1 MKRRIFTMF
10 ILLAVAVFAS
20 AQDEYDDG
28 YADEK
33 HPSPTVV
40 TVDEVINPHTANAE
54 DYVSDMA
61 QVFEPAMEN
70 EVNGLC
76 KRLDTDA
83 KIQTLIVTVPSIGEE
98 NPFDYSVALFQRI
111 GVGDK
116 NTNRGLLILVAVA
129 DHSWE
134 IRTGYG
140 LEGQF
145 PDAICSYVGREKM
158 VPQFKE
164 DRYAEGIRDAMTYFL
179 ELATNEQALT
189 ELNMELENQK
199 KLREEQDLRDAL
211 TGFWIVIAIYCLV
224 AFGVYRMR
232 KNMNKATKVD
242 NTKKDSTS
250 TDVAVVDKD
259 LDCWSDGSRMIPQ
272 KFKIDS
278 RNGAVIKVSEKKG
291 SKISFWDDNKITRC
305 MTYFIGPA
313 VAAGAVCEI
322 AHNLDDMFG
331 WVILACNTWVILM
344 FFVTRF
350 KMLKHAHSEYEKLRV
365 YEEGMFSY
373 KTFGALIIAPWV
385 TIPALIIAAT
395 GRSKYKNAGPPC
407 PECGTD
413 MYVDSNEEELLTLL
427 TEKETTERRLG
438 TKKFKMYKCFNGH
451 TVLDVKI
458 DAGSYRKCT
467 HCGAIAGKLDKQ
479 VTVTRATYSYSGKR
493 IDTYICQHCGEM
505 FQVEVILPRLQRSS
519 SSSSSGGSSGGGGG
533 SYGGGSTGG
542 GGAGGR
548 W

>member
-1 MKRRIFTMF
+1 MF
-10 ILLAVAVFAS
+10 ILLAVAAFAS
-20 AQDEYDDG
+20 AQDENDDG

-61 QVFEPAMEN
+61 HVFDPVMEHG
-70 EVNGLC
+70 VNDLC
-76 KRLDTDA
+76 RLLDSEA
-83 KIQTLIVTVPSIGEE
+83 KIQTLIVTVPSIGDED
-98 NPFDYSVALFQRI
+98 PVDYSIALFQRI

-116 NTNRGLLILVAVA
+116 NTNRGLLILVSVA
-129 DHSWE
+129 DHYWQ

-164 DRYAEGIRDAMTYFL
+164 NRYAEGIRDAMTYFM
-179 ELATNEQALT
+179 ELATNEQAMT
-189 ELNMELENQK
+189 ELKMEMENQK
-199 KLREEQDLRDAL
+199 KLQEEQELREAL
-211 TGFWIVIAIYCLV
+211 NGFWIVIGIFCLV
-224 AFGVYRMR
+224 AFGVYGMR
-232 KNMNKATKVD
+232 KSMNKATKVD
-242 NTKKDSTS
+242 NGDKEKTS

-259 LDCWSDGSRMIPQ
+259 SDCWSDGRRMIPQ
-272 KFKIDS
+272 KYKIDS
-278 RNGAVIKVSEKKG
+278 RNSGVIKVSEKKG

-305 MTYFIGPA
+305 MTYFVGPA
-313 VAAGAVCEI
+313 VGAGAACEI
-322 AHNLDDMFG
+322 AHNMDDTFG
-331 WVILACNTWVILM
+331 WAILACNTWVILM
-344 FFVTRF
+344 FFVARF
-350 KMLKHAHSEYEKLRV
+350 RMLKHAHSPYEKLRV

-373 KTFGALIIAPWV
+373 KTLGALVIAPWV
-385 TIPALIIAAT
+385 TIPALIIAYT
-395 GRSKYKNAGPPC
+395 GRDKYKYAGPPC
-407 PECGTD
+407 PECGSD
-413 MYVDSNEEELLTLL
+413 MFADNNEEDLLPLL
-427 TEKETTERRLG
+427 SEKETTERRLG
-438 TKKFKMYKCFNGH
+438 TKKFKLYKCSNGH

-479 VTVTRATYSYSGKR
+479 VTVTPATYSYSGKR
-493 IDTYICQHCGEM
+493 IDTYTCQHCGTV
-505 FQVEVILPRLQRSS
+505 FTVEVILPRLQRSS
-519 SSSSSGGSSGGGGG
+519 SSSSGGGHSGGGGG

>member
-1 MKRRIFTMF
+1 MKKLLHCIF
-10 ILLAVAVFAS
+10 LLAVAAFAS
-20 AQDEYDDG
+20 AQDENDDG

-83 KIQTLIVTVPSIGEE
+83 KIQTLIVTVPSIGDED
-98 NPFDYSVALFQRI
+98 PFDYSVALFQRI

-116 NTNRGLLILVAVA
+116 NTNRGLLILVSVA
-129 DHSWE
+129 DHYWQ

-189 ELNMELENQK
+189 ELKMEMENQK
-199 KLREEQDLRDAL
+199 KLQEEQELREAL
-211 TGFWIVIAIYCLV
+211 NGFWIVIGIFCLV
-224 AFGVYRMR
+224 AFGVYGMR
-232 KNMNKATKVD
+232 KSMNKATKVD
-242 NTKKDSTS
+242 NGDKEKTS

-259 LDCWSDGSRMIPQ
+259 SDCWSDGRRMIPQ
-272 KFKIDS
+272 KYKIDS
-278 RNGAVIKVSEKKG
+278 RNSGVIKVSEKKG

-305 MTYFIGPA
+305 MTYFVGPA
-313 VAAGAVCEI
+313 VGAGAACEI
-322 AHNLDDMFG
+322 AHNMDDTFG
-331 WVILACNTWVILM
+331 WAILACNTWVILM
-344 FFVTRF
+344 FFVARF
-350 KMLKHAHSEYEKLRV
+350 RMLKHAHSPYEKLRV

-373 KTFGALIIAPWV
+373 KTLGALVIAPWV
-385 TIPALIIAAT
+385 TIPALIIAYT
-395 GRSKYKNAGPPC
+395 GRDKYKYAGPPC
-407 PECGTD
+407 PECGSD
-413 MYVDSNEEELLTLL
+413 MFADNNEEDLLPLL
-427 TEKETTERRLG
+427 SEKETTERRLG
-438 TKKFKMYKCFNGH
+438 TKKFKLYKCSNGH

-479 VTVTRATYSYSGKR
+479 VTVTPATYSYSGKR

-505 FQVEVILPRLQRSS
+505 FQVEVILPRRQRSS

>member
-1 MKRRIFTMF
+1 MF
-10 ILLAVAVFAS
+10 ILLAVAAFAS

-61 QVFEPAMEN
+61 HVFDPVMEHG
-70 EVNGLC
+70 VNDLC
-76 KRLDTDA
+76 RLLDSEA
-83 KIQTLIVTVPSIGEE
+83 KIQTLIVTVPSIGDED
-98 NPFDYSVALFQRI
+98 PVDYSIALFQRI

-116 NTNRGLLILVAVA
+116 NTNRGLLILVSVA
-129 DHSWE
+129 DHYWQ

-164 DRYAEGIRDAMTYFL
+164 NRYAEGIRDAMTYFM
-179 ELATNEQALT
+179 ELATNEQAMT
-189 ELNMELENQK
+189 ELKMEMENQK
-199 KLREEQDLRDAL
+199 KLQEEQELREAL
-211 TGFWIVIAIYCLV
+211 NGFWIVIGIFCLV
-224 AFGVYRMR
+224 AFGVYGMR
-232 KNMNKATKVD
+232 KSMNKATKVD
-242 NTKKDSTS
+242 NGDKEKTS

-259 LDCWSDGSRMIPQ
+259 SDCWSDGRRMIPQ
-272 KFKIDS
+272 KYKIDS
-278 RNGAVIKVSEKKG
+278 RNSGVIKVSEKKG

-305 MTYFIGPA
+305 MTYFVGPA
-313 VAAGAVCEI
+313 VGAGAACEI
-322 AHNLDDMFG
+322 AHNMDDTFG
-331 WVILACNTWVILM
+331 WAILACNTWVILM
-344 FFVTRF
+344 FFVARF
-350 KMLKHAHSEYEKLRV
+350 RMLKHAHSPYEKLRV

-373 KTFGALIIAPWV
+373 KTLGALVIAPWV
-385 TIPALIIAAT
+385 TIPALIIAYT
-395 GRSKYKNAGPPC
+395 GRDKYKYAGPPC
-407 PECGTD
+407 PECGSD
-413 MYVDSNEEELLTLL
+413 MFADNNEEDLLPLL
-427 TEKETTERRLG
+427 SEKETTERRLG
-438 TKKFKMYKCFNGH
+438 TKKFKLYKCSNGH

-458 DAGSYRKCT
+458 DAGSYSKCT
-467 HCGAIAGKLDKQ
+467 HCGAIAGKLDKKVE
-479 VTVTRATYSYSGKR
+479 VTPATYSHSGKR
-493 IDTYICQHCGEM
+493 IDTYTCQHCGTV
-505 FQVEVILPRLQRSS
+505 FTVEVILPRLQRSS
-519 SSSSSGGSSGGGGG
+519 SSSSSGGHSGGGGG

>member
-1 MKRRIFTMF
+1 MKKLLHCIF
-10 ILLAVAVFAS
+10 LLAVAVFAS

-61 QVFEPAMEN
+61 HVFDPVMEHGVN
-70 EVNGLC
+70 DLCRLLDSEV
-76 KRLDTDA
+76 
-83 KIQTLIVTVPSIGEE
+83 KIQTLIVTVPSIGDWD
-98 NPFDYSVALFQRI
+98 PVDYSIALFQRI

-116 NTNRGLLILVAVA
+116 NTNRGLLILVSVA
-129 DHSWE
+129 DHYWQ

-164 DRYAEGIRDAMTYFL
+164 NRYAEGIRDAMTYFM
-179 ELATNEQALT
+179 ELATNEQAMT
-189 ELNMELENQK
+189 ELKMEMENQK
-199 KLREEQDLRDAL
+199 KLQEEQELREAL
-211 TGFWIVIAIYCLV
+211 NGFWIVIGIFCLV
-224 AFGVYRMR
+224 AFGVYGMR
-232 KNMNKATKVD
+232 KSMNKATKVD
-242 NTKKDSTS
+242 NGDKEKTS

-259 LDCWSDGSRMIPQ
+259 SDCWSDGRRMIPQ
-272 KFKIDS
+272 KYKIDS
-278 RNGAVIKVSEKKG
+278 RNSGVIKVSEKKG

-305 MTYFIGPA
+305 MTYFVGPA
-313 VAAGAVCEI
+313 VGAGAACEI
-322 AHNLDDMFG
+322 AHNMDDTFG
-331 WVILACNTWVILM
+331 WAILACNTWVILM
-344 FFVTRF
+344 FFVARF
-350 KMLKHAHSEYEKLRV
+350 RMLKHAHSPYEKLRV

-373 KTFGALIIAPWV
+373 KTLGALVIAPWV
-385 TIPALIIAAT
+385 TIPALIIAYT
-395 GRSKYKNAGPPC
+395 GRDKYKYAGPPC
-407 PECGTD
+407 PECGSD
-413 MYVDSNEEELLTLL
+413 MFADNNEEDLLPLL
-427 TEKETTERRLG
+427 SEKETTERRLG
-438 TKKFKMYKCFNGH
+438 TKKFKLYKCSNGH

-467 HCGAIAGKLDKQ
+467 HCGAIAGKLDKKVE
-479 VTVTRATYSYSGKR
+479 VTPATYSHSGKR

-505 FQVEVILPRLQRSS
+505 FQVEVILPRRQRSS